1 MIKYLTILVIAV
13 SSISAVSVKFS
24 GCSKFILQSYYYF
37 LLQYH
42 LFTALNV
49 TMPFWIWYRAVNIR
63 TETFAIWGCCT
74 TFKCKREKKTKR
86 MDTDKHGV
94 KEFLIII
101 SQCSLHHPRC
111 KNRYI
116 LEIIRKGIDTL
127 KHKIII
133 CQY

>member
-37 LLQYH
+37 LYH

-111 KNRYI
+111 KNRCI

-133 CQY
+133 CQN

>member
-37 LLQYH
+37 LYH

-74 TFKCKREKKTKR
+74 TFKCKREKRTKR

-101 SQCSLHHPRC
+101 GQCSLHHPRC
-111 KNRYI
+111 KNRCI

-127 KHKIII
+127 KHKMII
-133 CQY
+133 CQN

>member
-37 LLQYH
+37 LYH

-74 TFKCKREKKTKR
+74 TFKCKREKRTKR

-101 SQCSLHHPRC
+101 GQCSLHHPRC
-111 KNRYI
+111 KNRCI

-133 CQY
+133 CQN

>member
-37 LLQYH
+37 LYH

-49 TMPFWIWYRAVNIR
+49 TMPFWIWYRAINIR

-74 TFKCKREKKTKR
+74 TFKWEKRTTR